1 VKVPTVFRRFLLP
14 LSIGAAALAF
24 GACSAAPAASTRTIT
39 IDIEHSAFDP
49 KNIAVERGTVVV
61 FVIKNT
67 DPIAHEFILGDKTVQ
82 DLHETGTEAHHGT
95 KPGEVS
101 VAAGETETTTYEFTE
116 AGELIFGCHLPG
128 HYDYGM
134 RGTVEVN

>member
-1 VKVPTVFRRFLLP
+1 VRASLVLLAV
-14 LSIGAAALAF
+14 GAVAGL
-24 GACSAAPAASTRTIT
+24 GSCSSSSASTRTIT
-39 IDIEHSAFDP
+39 IDIEHSAFRPETID
-49 KNIAVERGTVVV
+49 VERGTVVV

-67 DPIAHEFILGDKTVQ
+67 DPIAHEFIVGDKTVQ
-82 DLHETGTEAHHGT
+82 DLHETGTEAHHGA

-101 VAAGETETTTYEFTE
+101 IAAGDTETTTYEFTE
-116 AGELIFGCHLPG
+116 AGSLIFGCHLPG

>member
-1 VKVPTVFRRFLLP
+1 M
-14 LSIGAAALAF
+14 LS
-24 GACSAAPAASTRTIT
+24 ACSSSPDTTRTIT
-39 IDIEHSAFDP
+39 IDIEHSAFRPETID
-49 KNIAVERGTVVV
+49 VSEGTIVV

-67 DPIAHEFILGDKTVQ
+67 DPIAHEFILGDKKVQ

-101 VAAGETETTTYEFTE
+101 VAAGETETTTFEFTE
-116 AGELIFGCHLPG
+116 AGSLIFGCHLPG